1 MRHRG
6 IRGSHDWTSGALTK
20 QEFWFRQLF
29 VANWPIACTTWEPD
43 IKYWFWVYL
52 RTLTARR
59 SSVVTVRPA
68 PHPHCSKSRLSS
80 WDEVKMRCRFTTL
93 VLIKK
98 KGDNFFFFFFA
109 LDMQSSTSPRVP
121 FILCP
126 ATTKKK
132 LLCFLVVVTVS
143 VFTGGVS
150 PCATLSDRQTS
161 RLCGRYQLLCLEMGS
176 IHWLIVPAV
185 VYGAIIFMSTVSHG
199 CHWQ

>member
-20 QEFWFRQLF
+20 QEFWFCQLF

-98 KGDNFFFFFFA
+98 KADNFYFLFFA
-109 LDMQSSTSPRVP
+109 LDMQSSTSPWVA

-132 LLCFLVVVTVS
+132 SSYVSWWWLRS
-143 VFTGGVS
+143 VFS
-150 PCATLSDRQTS
+150 PARSYHVQRWATDRRRCDYLYVNGITWMSLTVIHGLSHFS
-161 RLCGRYQLLCLEMGS
+161 LS
-176 IHWLIVPAV
+176 
-185 VYGAIIFMSTVSHG
+185 F
-199 CHWQ
+199 